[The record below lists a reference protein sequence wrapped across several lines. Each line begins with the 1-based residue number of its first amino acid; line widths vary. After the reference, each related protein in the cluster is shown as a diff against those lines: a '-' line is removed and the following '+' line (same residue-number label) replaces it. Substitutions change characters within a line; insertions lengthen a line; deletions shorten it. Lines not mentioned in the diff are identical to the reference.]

1 MSHSTLKIKVVPNSS
16 RDQIVGWLVDALKVK
31 LQAPPEDNKANKS
44 LKRLLANTLGI
55 SEKQLSL
62 EHGERS
68 PEKLMRIE
76 NISQEDLK
84 KVLEEKFKK

>member
-1 MSHSTLKIKVVPNSS
+1 
-16 RDQIVGWLVDALKVK
+16 
-31 LQAPPEDNKANKS
+31 
-44 LKRLLANTLGI
+44 LANTLGI